1 MEEIIIDV
9 ASGKLHCPL
18 CDSQQ
23 IEMRTSTN
31 LAPPG
36 DTPIYMNY
44 FVCMTCGAFIAEDA
58 IKRKE

>member
-1 MEEIIIDV
+1 MTKQTIDDIS
-9 ASGKLHCPL
+9 AGRLRCPL

-36 DTPIYMNY
+36 DTPIYMDY
-44 FVCMTCGAFIAEDA
+44 FVCMTCLAFIDKEA
-58 IKRKE
+58 IKK